1 MSENTYMRTVLLGF
15 CIRSCDFFQV
25 THPIILKT
33 PGRRWE
39 QCYVISGSGFRTP
52 PTVINKNNSLQDWDQ
67 TDRTKLLVYLLHIQ
81 SNIQICLMYD
91 YKNNQLK
98 MWFPFLFFFFNCYSE
113 EHIMQKV
120 LWYLQIVGTLKT
132 ICFLT
137 KNIAKQSRESKVTR
151 DDTDFHL
158 L

>member
-15 CIRSCDFFQV
+15 CISCDFFQV

-52 PTVINKNNSLQDWDQ
+52 PTVINKNNSLQDSDQ

-81 SNIQICLMYD
+81 SNIQICLMCD
-91 YKNNQLK
+91 YSQSAKNGISISI
-98 MWFPFLFFFFNCYSE
+98 FFFNCYSE

-151 DDTDFHL
+151 DETGFHL

>member
-15 CIRSCDFFQV
+15 CISCDFFQV

-52 PTVINKNNSLQDWDQ
+52 PTVINKNNSLQDSDQ

-98 MWFPFLFFFFNCYSE
+98 MWFPFVFFFQLLFGRTYNAKGSVILANC
-113 EHIMQKV
+113 
-120 LWYLQIVGTLKT
+120 
-132 ICFLT
+132 
-137 KNIAKQSRESKVTR
+137 R
-151 DDTDFHL
+151 DIENNL
-158 L
+158 LSY

>member
-52 PTVINKNNSLQDWDQ
+52 PTVINKNNSSQDSDQ

-81 SNIQICLMYD
+81 SNIQICLTYD
-91 YKNNQLK
+91 YSQIISWKCD
-98 MWFPFLFFFFNCYSE
+98 FHFYFFFQLLFGRTYNAKGSVILANC
-113 EHIMQKV
+113 
-120 LWYLQIVGTLKT
+120 
-132 ICFLT
+132 
-137 KNIAKQSRESKVTR
+137 R
-151 DDTDFHL
+151 DIENNL
-158 L
+158 LSY